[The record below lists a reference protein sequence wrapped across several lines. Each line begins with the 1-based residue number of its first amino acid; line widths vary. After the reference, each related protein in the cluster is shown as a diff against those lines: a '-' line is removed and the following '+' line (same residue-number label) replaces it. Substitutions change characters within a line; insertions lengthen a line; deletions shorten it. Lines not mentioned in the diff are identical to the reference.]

1 MDREKL
7 KAVVTHAI
15 ASRVS
20 EGSQE
25 PADFDVDAIVDELNE
40 RAPEGTVQELD
51 GDDYWEIVA
60 KHRRQP

>member
-15 ASRVS
+15 ESRVS
-20 EGSQE
+20 DGSHD
-25 PADFDVDAIVDELNE
+25 PADFDVDAIVNELNE
-40 RAPEGTVQELD
+40 RAPEGTVQEID

-60 KHRRQP
+60 KHRLQP